1 MQLRSKASQ
10 SRLRRICLENKLHR
24 KASFSSSYVSS
35 RIYFDNTDISYTSNP
50 QLTTVAQPHGQ
61 LGKCAV
67 EQLMRVMRKR
77 ETRNIILQHKIVRR
91 DSTKN

>member
-35 RIYFDNTDISYTSNP
+35 CIYFDNTDISGGD
-50 QLTTVAQPHGQ
+50 A
-61 LGKCAV
+61 
-67 EQLMRVMRKR
+67 LMGH
-77 ETRNIILQHKIVRR
+77 TRSHPEH
-91 DSTKN
+91 DG